1 MSEEKIVD
9 TNQILNINENKEN
22 QEDNLTSWG
31 EKKIELDWLISKYN
45 SFKSDEAKKV
55 FLEKTIKTV
64 TYTNFE
70 VVCGYADIIIAQSM
84 FNKNGDILMDSCKK
98 YLLYIYTLIAFY
110 TNINVHANGWTKE
123 FNSICRYGLLDKIIK
138 LIPESEIATLD
149 AVLEMKTGDVNINY
163 YNMQNWLTKKLGDFY
178 PYIVKIIDEFL
189 KVIENNIKDLD
200 EKKIQ
205 SIIKNLNEING
216 SK

>member
-1 MSEEKIVD
+1 MSEERNVD
-9 TNQILNINENKEN
+9 VNQILNINENKEN

-31 EKKIELDWLISKYN
+31 EKKVELDWFISKYN
-45 SFKSDEAKKV
+45 SFRSDEAKKV

-70 VVCGYADIIIAQSM
+70 VVCGYVDIIIAQSM

-110 TNINVHANGWTKE
+110 TNINVHANNWTKE

-163 YNMQNWLTKKLGDFY
+163 YNIQNWLTKKLGDFY
-178 PYIVKIIDEFL
+178 PYIAKSLDSFLNNSQGILENLDEDKIIQFFNDNM
-189 KVIENNIKDLD
+189 K
-200 EKKIQ
+200 
-205 SIIKNLNEING
+205 
-216 SK
+216 

>member
-1 MSEEKIVD
+1 MSEEKVID
-9 TNQILNINENKEN
+9 TNQILNIDNNKEN

-45 SFKSDEAKKV
+45 SFRSDEAKKV

-64 TYTNFE
+64 IYTNFE

-110 TNINVHANGWTKE
+110 TNINVHANNWTKE

-138 LIPESEIATLD
+138 LIPESEIAILD

-178 PYIVKIIDEFL
+178 PYIAKSLDSFLNNSQGILENLDEDKIIQFFNDNM
-189 KVIENNIKDLD
+189 K
-200 EKKIQ
+200 
-205 SIIKNLNEING
+205 
-216 SK
+216 

>member
-45 SFKSDEAKKV
+45 SFKSDEAKRV

-70 VVCGYADIIIAQSM
+70 VVCGYADIIVAQSM
-84 FNKNGDILMDSCKK
+84 FNKNGDILVDSCKK
-98 YLLYIYTLIAFY
+98 YLLYLYTLIAFY
-110 TNINVHANGWTKE
+110 TNINVHANSWTKE
-123 FNSICRYGLLDKIIK
+123 FNLICRYGLLDKIIK
-138 LIPESEIATLD
+138 AIPESEVATLD
-149 AVLEMKTGDVNINY
+149 AVLEMKVGDANINY
-163 YNMQNWLTKKLGDFY
+163 YNIQNWLTKKLGDFY
-178 PYIVKIIDEFL
+178 PYIAKSVDSLLGSLEQSL
-189 KVIENNIKDLD
+189 TNLD
-200 EKKIQ
+200 EDKITQ
-205 SIIKNLNEING
+205 MLKDIMNNK
-216 SK
+216 

>member
-1 MSEEKIVD
+1 MSEERNVD
-9 TNQILNINENKEN
+9 VNQILNINENKEN

-31 EKKIELDWLISKYN
+31 EKKVELDWFISKYN
-45 SFKSDEAKKV
+45 SFRSDEAKKV

-110 TNINVHANGWTKE
+110 TNINVHANNWTKE

-163 YNMQNWLTKKLGDFY
+163 YNIQNWLTKKLGDFY
-178 PYIVKIIDEFL
+178 PYIAKSLDSFLNNSQGILENLDEDKIIQFFNDNM
-189 KVIENNIKDLD
+189 K
-200 EKKIQ
+200 
-205 SIIKNLNEING
+205 
-216 SK
+216 

>member
-1 MSEEKIVD
+1 MSEERNVD
-9 TNQILNINENKEN
+9 VNQILNADNK
-22 QEDNLTSWG
+22 EDNLTSWG

-45 SFKSDEAKKV
+45 GFRSDEAKKV

-110 TNINVHANGWTKE
+110 TNINVHANNWTKE
-123 FNSICRYGLLDKIIK
+123 FNSICRYGLLDEIIE
-138 LIPESEIATLD
+138 LIPESEKVTLN

-163 YNMQNWLTKKLGDFY
+163 YNIQNWLTKKLGDFY
-178 PYIVKIIDEFL
+178 PYIAKSLDDFLNNSQGILENLDEDKIIQFF
-189 KVIENNIKDLD
+189 KNNM
-200 EKKIQ
+200 E
-205 SIIKNLNEING
+205 
-216 SK
+216 